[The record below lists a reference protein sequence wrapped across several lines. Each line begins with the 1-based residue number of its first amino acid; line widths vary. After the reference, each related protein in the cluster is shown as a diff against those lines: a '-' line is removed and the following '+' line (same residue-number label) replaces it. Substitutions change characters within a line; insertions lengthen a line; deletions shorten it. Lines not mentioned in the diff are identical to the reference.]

1 MTVRRIFFF
10 FFLKIADKREGT
22 HLYDD
27 YQKELAEAPVT
38 EDEEKEH
45 RESAQAVLAELE
57 RLNIA
62 DEQRRKDEE
71 GRKRVQEFYEL
82 PFTSDLIIQL
92 GDYPQSKG
100 SMEPKKMAVPDQP
113 VRTMPDESKHY
124 VSDIVGKDFK
134 SCENGRVILDCGT
147 GCGKNE
153 FIIKKLAGWL
163 VG

>member
-1 MTVRRIFFF
+1 MAILVIEACRTAAETMVHGRVKVLDLAFFIGKEQQELWKRDGRSADFF
-10 FFLKIADKREGT
+10 FFLKIADEREGT

-38 EDEEKEH
+38 EDEGKEH

-71 GRKRVQEFYEL
+71 GRRRVQEFYEL

-100 SMEPKKMAVPDQP
+100 SMEPKK
-113 VRTMPDESKHY
+113 
-124 VSDIVGKDFK
+124 
-134 SCENGRVILDCGT
+134 
-147 GCGKNE
+147 
-153 FIIKKLAGWL
+153 KKKKKRLYPISR
-163 VG
+163 

>member
-1 MTVRRIFFF
+1 MVHGRVKVLDLAFFIGKEQQELWKRDGRSAFF
-10 FFLKIADKREGT
+10 FFLKIADEREGT

-71 GRKRVQEFYEL
+71 GRKREQEFYEL

-100 SMEPKKMAVPDQP
+100 SMEPEKNGCTRSA
-113 VRTMPDESKHY
+113 
-124 VSDIVGKDFK
+124 GKDY
-134 SCENGRVILDCGT
+134 
-147 GCGKNE
+147 
-153 FIIKKLAGWL
+153 A
-163 VG
+163 

>member
-1 MTVRRIFFF
+1 MAILVIEACRTAAETMVHGRVKVLDLAFFIRKEQQELWKRDGRSADFF
-10 FFLKIADKREGT
+10 FFLKIADEREGT

-100 SMEPKKMAVPDQP
+100 SMEPEKNGCTRSA
-113 VRTMPDESKHY
+113 
-124 VSDIVGKDFK
+124 GKDY
-134 SCENGRVILDCGT
+134 
-147 GCGKNE
+147 
-153 FIIKKLAGWL
+153 A
-163 VG
+163 

>member
-1 MTVRRIFFF
+1 MAILVIEACRTAAETMVHGRVKVLDLAFFIGKEQQELWKRDGRSAD
-10 FFLKIADKREGT
+10 FFLEIADEREGT

-38 EDEEKEH
+38 EDKEKEH

-71 GRKRVQEFYEL
+71 GRKRGQEFYKL

-100 SMEPKKMAVPDQP
+100 SMEPKKRLYPIS
-113 VRTMPDESKHY
+113 R
-124 VSDIVGKDFK
+124 
-134 SCENGRVILDCGT
+134 
-147 GCGKNE
+147 
-153 FIIKKLAGWL
+153 
-163 VG
+163 

>member
-1 MTVRRIFFF
+1 MAVRRIF
-10 FFLKIADKREGT
+10 FFLKIADEREGT

-71 GRKRVQEFYEL
+71 GRKRGQEFYEL

-100 SMEPKKMAVPDQP
+100 SMEPKKKKKNGCTRSA
-113 VRTMPDESKHY
+113 
-124 VSDIVGKDFK
+124 GKDY
-134 SCENGRVILDCGT
+134 
-147 GCGKNE
+147 
-153 FIIKKLAGWL
+153 A
-163 VG
+163 

>member
-1 MTVRRIFFF
+1 MVHGRVKVLDLAFFIGKEQQELWKRDGRSADF
-10 FFLKIADKREGT
+10 FFLKIADEREGT

-100 SMEPKKMAVPDQP
+100 SMEPEKNGCTRSA
-113 VRTMPDESKHY
+113 
-124 VSDIVGKDFK
+124 GKDY
-134 SCENGRVILDCGT
+134 
-147 GCGKNE
+147 
-153 FIIKKLAGWL
+153 A
-163 VG
+163 